1 MIFRILD
8 GGAKIQE
15 AFFTSTDNFTRRF
28 CGHVGAALGI
38 FPPEAPGNG
47 YRPS

>member
-1 MIFRILD
+1 MIFRNLD

-15 AFFTSTDNFTRRF
+15 AFFTSTDNFTRSV

-38 FPPEAPGNG
+38 IPPEAAKNG
-47 YRPS
+47 YRTS